1 MAAGDRKVK
10 ISTMNVQN
18 GNPVN
23 FEVQWGYFVED
34 KVAVDQFIKGGSTA
48 GSFGN
53 TATFNAMTGSQIKT
67 AIVAV
72 INADPNV
79 PSKESVS

>member
-10 ISTMNVQN
+10 ISTMNVEN

-23 FEVQWGYFVED
+23 FSVQWGYFVED
-34 KVAVDQFIKGGSTA
+34 RAGVDQSIKGGSTS
-48 GSFGN
+48 GTFG
-53 TATFNAMTGSQIKT
+53 TMAAFNAMTGSQIKT
-67 AIVAV
+67 AVVAA

-79 PSKESVS
+79 PTKESVS